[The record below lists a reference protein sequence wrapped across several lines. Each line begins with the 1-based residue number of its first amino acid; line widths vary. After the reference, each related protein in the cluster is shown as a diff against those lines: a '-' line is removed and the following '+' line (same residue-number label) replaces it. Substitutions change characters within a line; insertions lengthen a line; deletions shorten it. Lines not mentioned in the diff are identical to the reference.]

1 MKKLG
6 WAYDSAADGLI
17 ALNKYKEA
25 PHLYKFVLMDIS
37 MPVMDGI
44 DSTKHI
50 RAFEQQ
56 KSLAPVTILAITG
69 VASAAMKKQ
78 ALAAGMDNYLI
89 KPLSLQQL
97 RVTLK
102 GVSK

>member
-1 MKKLG
+1 
-6 WAYDSAADGLI
+6 
-17 ALNKYKEA
+17 
-25 PHLYKFVLMDIS
+25 

-50 RAFEQQ
+50 RAFERQ